1 MELVAEGRNGT
12 VQTLKMQ
19 LRLAMKVLVG
29 MGIIRSRD
37 PRLSRVVL
45 TVAYLKHRNVCPLI
59 EHLSMMKVDSEQL
72 ACWLLDLRIQLIE
85 FVSNELP
92 AGDGKSDP
100 VLLWPV

>member
-1 MELVAEGRNGT
+1 MEGRNGT

-72 ACWLLDLRIQLIE
+72 VCWLSDFRSQLLV
-85 FVSNELP
+85 FVSDELP